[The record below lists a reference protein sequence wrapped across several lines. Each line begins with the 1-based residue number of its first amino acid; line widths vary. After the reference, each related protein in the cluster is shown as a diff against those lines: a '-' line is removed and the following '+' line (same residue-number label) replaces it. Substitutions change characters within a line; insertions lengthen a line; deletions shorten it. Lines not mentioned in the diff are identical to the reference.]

1 MEQDCQKLYV
11 WGIALLQEVKIKKN
25 WPICR
30 VKSIQRNRDGFVWSA
45 NAFAGIN
52 ASRNFGKETL
62 ERPAKKFVLLLE
74 RKEENILNSEMKLK
88 MKYYERRSGL
98 MEKFVYVHID
108 FKLIKLTN

>member
-1 MEQDCQKLYV
+1 MT
-11 WGIALLQEVKIKKN
+11 
-25 WPICR
+25 
-30 VKSIQRNRDGFVWSA
+30 SIQRNRDGFVRSA

-52 ASRNFGKETL
+52 ASRNFGKEIL